1 LFFGETTLFIN
12 HVIALV
18 IVSVF
23 AFAMSFVMLKITD
36 LILPLRVS
44 EADEK
49 VGLDISQHDESL
61 IEA

>member
-1 LFFGETTLFIN
+1 
-12 HVIALV
+12 
-18 IVSVF
+18 
-23 AFAMSFVMLKITD
+23 MLKITD

-61 IEA
+61 VEA